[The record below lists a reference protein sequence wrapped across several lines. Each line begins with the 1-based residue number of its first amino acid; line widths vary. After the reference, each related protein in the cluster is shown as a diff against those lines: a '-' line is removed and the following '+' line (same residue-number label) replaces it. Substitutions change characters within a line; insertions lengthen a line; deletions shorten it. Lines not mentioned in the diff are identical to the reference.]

1 MKIFSYKQK
10 SSDSASVISLAMTDC
25 NQEVFHNLNTK
36 YFNRYCTILDHIN
49 FLNEMC
55 AELV

>member
-10 SSDSASVISLAMTDC
+10 SSDTASVISLAITDC

-36 YFNRYCTILDHIN
+36 YFNGYCTILDHIN
-49 FLNEMC
+49 FFMKCVLN
-55 AELV
+55 